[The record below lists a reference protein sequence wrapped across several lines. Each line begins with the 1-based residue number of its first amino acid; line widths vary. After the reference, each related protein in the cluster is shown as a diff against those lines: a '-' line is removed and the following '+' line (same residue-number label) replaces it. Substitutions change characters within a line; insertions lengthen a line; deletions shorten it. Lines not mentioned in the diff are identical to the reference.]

1 MSSISYAEDVFLEFY
16 DLVVSLKLRV
26 QPQDFSALTSFYNIV
41 STNKQL
47 TESQAN
53 FILKLFQKY
62 KSPAESAKFFFN
74 CPIEDLI
81 WKKPFRTIDFTK
93 RVFVEIDE
101 SGRPMVCMKFPY
113 QLKKEFE
120 EELPSKSHM
129 DNSNFWDHEQKIR
142 KLSLYDN
149 NLIHIHEF
157 VKKHG
162 FEIDDT
168 FLIAL
173 GEVEE
178 IWQSSEDVMPCCDI
192 IDSQVVLINAP
203 EDAQAYFFDNLTG
216 KQNSDLMLA
225 KSMGYAYRGQPTN
238 FLEKISSDNHN
249 AFWVKENAQFL
260 QLVKAVDGKVCII
273 LDRASR
279 SREWIKSFVDDAD
292 IAGINRNDIKVC
304 FRLSKDEDQGFNQ
317 WIKDSDLGGKVE
329 DGKIY
334 IFNHKPAKWLFKD
347 SNDVKILASNNL
359 YPSTN
364 TLAKDWFSSH
374 PCMIYLGDIKP
385 SEQRGQKIVEL

>member
-1 MSSISYAEDVFLEFY
+1 MSSPSYAEDVFLDFY
-16 DLVVSLKLRV
+16 DLVVGLKLRV
-26 QPQDFSALTSFYNIV
+26 QPQDLSALTSFYNIV
-41 STNKQL
+41 SANKQL
-47 TESQAN
+47 TENQAN

-62 KSPAESAKFFFN
+62 KTPAESLKFFN
-74 CPIEDLI
+74 SPIEELI

-93 RVFVEIDE
+93 RVFVEIDA
-101 SGRPMVCMKFPY
+101 SGRQMICMKFPY

-120 EELPSKSHM
+120 EELPTKNHT
-129 DNSNFWDHEQKIR
+129 DNSNFWDHDQKIR
-142 KLSLYDN
+142 KLSLYDH

-178 IWQSSEDVMPCCDI
+178 IWQHSEDVIPCCNITD
-192 IDSQVVLINAP
+192 DRVNLVNAP
-203 EDAQAYFFDNLTG
+203 EDALAYFSDNLTG
-216 KQNSDLMLA
+216 NKDTDLMLA
-225 KSMGYAYRGQPTN
+225 KSMGYTYSGSPTTI
-238 FLEKISSDNHN
+238 LEKISADANNS
-249 AFWVKENAQFL
+249 FWIKENSCFL
-260 QLVKAVDGKVCII
+260 EIVKAVNGKVCII

-279 SREWIKSFVDDAD
+279 SREWIKSFVIDAD
-292 IAGINRNDIKVC
+292 AAGINRNDIKVC
-304 FRLSKDEDQGFNQ
+304 FRLSRDEDHGFNQ
-317 WIKDSDLGGKVE
+317 WIKDADLGGKVE

-374 PCMIYLGDIKP
+374 PCVIYLGDIKP

>member
-1 MSSISYAEDVFLEFY
+1 MSSSSYAEDVFLEFY
-16 DLVVSLKLRV
+16 DLVVGLKLRV
-26 QPQDFSALTSFYNIV
+26 QPQDLSALTSFYNIV
-41 STNKQL
+41 SANKQL

-53 FILKLFQKY
+53 FILKLFHKY
-62 KSPAESAKFFFN
+62 KTPAESLNFSFGG
-74 CPIEDLI
+74 PIEDLV
-81 WKKPFRTIDFTK
+81 WKKSFRTIDFTK
-93 RVFVEIDE
+93 RVFVEIDD

-120 EELPSKSHM
+120 EELPSKNHA
-129 DNSNFWDHEQKIR
+129 DNSNFWDHDQKIR
-142 KLSLYDN
+142 KLSLYDH

-157 VKKHG
+157 VRKHG

-178 IWQSSEDVMPCCDI
+178 IWQSSESVIPYCDVVDN
-192 IDSQVVLINAP
+192 QVILINAP
-203 EDAQAYFFDNLTG
+203 EDAQTYFSDNFTG
-216 KQNSDLMLA
+216 KLNNDLMLA
-225 KSMGYAYRGQPTN
+225 KSMGYVYRSKPTN
-238 FLEKISSDNHN
+238 FLEKISADSNN
-249 AFWVKENAQFL
+249 AFWIKENSHFF
-260 QLVKAVDGKVCII
+260 QLVKSVDGKVCII

-279 SREWIKSFVDDAD
+279 SREWIKSFVIDAD
-292 IAGINRNDIKVC
+292 AANIDRNDIKVC

-317 WIKDSDLGGKVE
+317 WIKDAGLGGKVE

-364 TLAKDWFSSH
+364 TLAKDWFSGH
-374 PCMIYLGDIKP
+374 PCMVYLGDIKP
-385 SEQRGQKIVEL
+385 SEQRGKKIVEL

>member
-1 MSSISYAEDVFLEFY
+1 MSSLSYAEDVFLEFY
-16 DLVVSLKLRV
+16 DLVVGLKLRV
-26 QPQDFSALTSFYNIV
+26 QPQDLSALTSFYNIV
-41 STNKQL
+41 SVNNQL
-47 TESQAN
+47 TENQAN

-62 KSPAESAKFFFN
+62 KIPAELANFSFGG
-74 CPIEDLI
+74 PIEGLV
-81 WKKPFRTIDFTK
+81 WKKSFRTIDFTK
-93 RVFVEIDE
+93 RVFVEMDA

-113 QLKKEFE
+113 QLKKSFE
-120 EELPSKSHM
+120 EEFPSKNHA
-129 DNSNFWDHEQKIR
+129 DNSNFWDHDQKIR
-142 KLSLYDN
+142 KLSLYDH

-178 IWQSSEDVMPCCDI
+178 IWQSSESVIPCCDI
-192 IDSQVVLINAP
+192 IDDRVSLINAP
-203 EDAQAYFFDNLTG
+203 DDALEYFSNNLTG
-216 KQNSDLMLA
+216 KLDSDLMLA
-225 KSMGYAYRGQPTN
+225 KSMGYLYRGQAIN
-238 FLEKISSDNHN
+238 FLERISANASN
-249 AFWVKENAQFL
+249 AFWIKENTNFL
-260 QLVKAVDGKVCII
+260 QLVKSINGKVCVI

-279 SREWIKSFVDDAD
+279 SRDWIKSFVVDAD
-292 IAGINRNDIKVC
+292 AVGVSRDDIKIC
-304 FRLSKDEDQGFNQ
+304 FRLTKDEDHGFNQ
-317 WIKDSDLGGKVE
+317 WIKDAGLGGKVE

-347 SNDVKILASNNL
+347 NNDVKLLASNNL
-359 YPSTN
+359 FPSTN

-374 PCMIYLGDIKP
+374 PCVIYLGDIKP

>member
-1 MSSISYAEDVFLEFY
+1 MSSLSYAEDVFLEFY
-16 DLVVSLKLRV
+16 DLVVGLKLRV
-26 QPQDFSALTSFYNIV
+26 QPQDLSALTSFYNIV
-41 STNKQL
+41 SVNNQL
-47 TESQAN
+47 TENQAN

-62 KSPAESAKFFFN
+62 KIPAELANFSFGG
-74 CPIEDLI
+74 PIEGLV
-81 WKKPFRTIDFTK
+81 WKKSFRTIDFTK
-93 RVFVEIDE
+93 RVFVEMDA

-113 QLKKEFE
+113 QLKKSFE
-120 EELPSKSHM
+120 EEFPSKNHA
-129 DNSNFWDHEQKIR
+129 DNSNFWDHDQKIR
-142 KLSLYDN
+142 KLSLYDH

-178 IWQSSEDVMPCCDI
+178 IWQSSESVIPCCDI
-192 IDSQVVLINAP
+192 IDDRVSLINAP
-203 EDAQAYFFDNLTG
+203 NDALEYFSNNLTG
-216 KQNSDLMLA
+216 KLDSDLMLA
-225 KSMGYAYRGQPTN
+225 KSMGYLYRGQAIN
-238 FLEKISSDNHN
+238 FLERISANASN
-249 AFWVKENAQFL
+249 AFWIKENTNFL
-260 QLVKAVDGKVCII
+260 QLVKSINGKVCVI

-279 SREWIKSFVDDAD
+279 SRDWIKSFVVDAD
-292 IAGINRNDIKVC
+292 AVGVSRDDIKIC
-304 FRLSKDEDQGFNQ
+304 FRLTKDEDHGFNQ
-317 WIKDSDLGGKVE
+317 WIKDAGLGGKVE

-347 SNDVKILASNNL
+347 NNDVKLLASNNL
-359 YPSTN
+359 FPSTN

-374 PCMIYLGDIKP
+374 PCVIYLGDIKP